1 LLQFVYAIS
10 NCLEKVET
18 FVFGT
23 RLTRITRQLGCG
35 DADVALDQ
43 AIDSIQDWGGGT
55 LARGMHTGL
64 PCADDF
70 LPVHNLA
77 SFWSSWASTG
87 PCVPITAPNPTP
99 DPLPSFLSIVKYTN
113 QMVVGLSKASIATR
127 RSRIAAFS
135 YFPA

>member
-43 AIDSIQDWGGGT
+43 AIDSIQDGGGGT
-55 LARGMHTGL
+55 LARGMHTAL

-77 SFWSSWASTG
+77 SLEQLG
-87 PCVPITAPNPTP
+87 QLLEQLGEHRPLCPYHRPKPN
-99 DPLPSFLSIVKYTN
+99 
-113 QMVVGLSKASIATR
+113 A
-127 RSRIAAFS
+127 
-135 YFPA
+135 